1 MNKAP
6 SSALFPSS
14 ILICITILTFIIGSN
29 NTKSYNT
36 IYTYYSTKPKQIT
49 KALKYLLLYYTYTH
63 VYINIFY

>member
-36 IYTYYSTKPKQIT
+36 IYTYYSTKPFNLTSIPSI
-49 KALKYLLLYYTYTH
+49 L
-63 VYINIFY
+63 IFFSFIPL